1 MKRKIFTLLAF
12 AMLLNFTA
20 KAQESFK
27 DKLQIGGFIQTDFE
41 WLQYQGKSNT
51 GSNQFYNPDRDGEDK
66 DYFIR
71 YGVRRGGIRLAYSE
85 GITQGVFELDL
96 NDGGIVPKAAMINI
110 KPADWIEINAG
121 LQTIWF
127 GEETPYSTPKQEVLE
142 HCDLLRNIF
151 FLDRDLGLKLSLI
164 APKDSRF
171 NGLRFDFGFVS
182 GNNINR
188 VPDGKMNFVGRL
200 KYSTQVNNVYAAV
213 GTSVYYGKVN
223 NASNVWFNYINDS
236 LWSYNKKA
244 NTKNTRFYYG
254 VDAQIK
260 FPTSMGSSEIK
271 TEWVLGTQPSQVN
284 SFRSPDNNEYDPT
297 NPFNIER
304 EFFGGYIYYF
314 QDLWQS
320 PFRLLL
326 KYTLMNPNT
335 EADKKFYLSSTD
347 ITYQTF
353 GIGCQWNITK
363 GLRFT
368 TMFNVNL
375 NEKSD
380 KMPSYSYDRK
390 DNHLIMRLQY
400 EF

>member
-1 MKRKIFTLLAF
+1 MKRNTVTLLAF
-12 AMLLNFTA
+12 ALLTCFFA
-20 KAQESFK
+20 KAQDGFK

-41 WLQYQGKSNT
+41 WLQYEGKSNT
-51 GSNQFYNPDRDGEDK
+51 GSHQLYNADRDGADK

-96 NDGGIVPKAAMINI
+96 NDGGIVPKAAMINV

-127 GEETPYSTPKQEVLE
+127 GEETPYSTPRQEVLE

-151 FLDRDLGLKLSLI
+151 FLDRDLGLRLSLK
-164 APKDSRF
+164 APETSRLK
-171 NGLRFDFGFVS
+171 GWKLDLGFVS

-188 VPDGKMNFVGRL
+188 VPDGKMNLVGRV
-200 KYSTQVNNVYAAV
+200 KYSTDINRVYAAL
-213 GTSVYYGKVN
+213 GASFYYGKVN
-223 NASNVWFNYINDS
+223 NADSVWLNYINDS
-236 LWSYNKKA
+236 LWVHNKEA

-254 VDAQIK
+254 LDAQIK
-260 FPTSMGSSEIK
+260 FFTAMGCTELK
-271 TEWVLGTQPSQVN
+271 TEWVLGTQPSQLL
-284 SFRSPDNNEYDPT
+284 SLRSPDNNEYDAS
-297 NPFNIER
+297 NAFNTER
-304 EFFGGYIYYF
+304 MFFGGYVYAF

-326 KYTLMNPNT
+326 KYTLMNPNV
-335 EADKKFYLSSTD
+335 EADKKFYLSSAD
-347 ITYQTF
+347 ITYSTF
-353 GIGCQWNITK
+353 GIGCQWNIAK

-368 TMFNVNL
+368 TMFNMNF
-375 NEKSD
+375 NEKNQYI
-380 KMPSYSYDRK
+380 PSYSYDRK